1 MIRPHYWELFSR
13 KVRDRLNRLAHVGS
27 FRPEEATMRCMRL
40 VTGREGKASE
50 SVLLYWL
57 VDPTDGIIADARFQ
71 AIGPPGLLAAAEIA
85 TEFAIRKHYDQMA
98 RLTADLLDQQ
108 VRDRRDVPA
117 FPPECSAHLNKVLEA
132 IEQAV
137 QQCLDLPMPVDHKTP
152 IDSTLLENQG
162 GIPGWEQLPAQQK
175 RRLVEEVIEKE
186 ILPYIELDA
195 GGVKVV
201 DFLREEEI
209 IIAYSGA
216 CTTCHSSTGSTLS
229 AIQQMLRSRLH
240 PSLSV
245 TPRIG

>member
-13 KVRDRLNRLAHVGS
+13 KVRDRLARLAHVGT
-27 FRPEEATMRCMRL
+27 FLTKEATARCMRL
-40 VTGREGKASE
+40 VAGREGKSTE

-117 FPPECSAHLNKVLEA
+117 FPPECSVHLNKVLEA

-137 QQCLDLPMPVDHKTP
+137 QQCLDLPMPIDHETP
-152 IDSTLLENQG
+152 IDPALLENQG
-162 GIPGWEQLPAQQK
+162 GVPNWEELPTQQK
-175 RRLVEEVIEKE
+175 RRLIEEVIEKE

-195 GGVKVV
+195 GGVKVI
-201 DFLREEEI
+201 DFLHDQEI
-209 IIAYSGA
+209 VIVYSGA

-229 AIQQMLRSRLH
+229 AIQKMLQSRLH
-240 PSLSV
+240 SSLSV
-245 TPRIG
+245 TPRL